1 MLEQAVPSFQQQAH
15 KGPRE
20 VFEDGAAAAGHQAV
34 QELITTG
41 TPASQELV
49 FASYHC
55 PKLSSEKLG
64 GPLQCQ
70 VRTGNVGQSL
80 HGQVGHTGQA
90 PAGDDGQTLQGQVS
104 HTGQAPGEGVVVGQ
118 RPSNN
123 LKFVP
128 GQAPVEGEVVGQ
140 EPVSNVESVPEID
153 NNVIYS
159 SQFDSNL
166 SVDAA
171 TFVPSLTAHQYVIG
185 TSTAAGDLLHVQEV
199 QAGGVGR
206 QGSPDNELRDGITS
220 VQRRIHGDLTK
231 DDVEHTL
238 PFQDE
243 LEIPDMLG
251 TAPKQVHKVNKLP
264 DMVVPIPGGNFL
276 DKVLP
281 APENKLVIN
290 FQFTP
295 DYFVALHNICSMHG
309 VRGDGTRY
317 DGYTPNHIGARIS
330 LPHSKLKL
338 DRWRYHLTG
347 YENAEL
353 CQFLEF
359 GFMLGLSSEPDLVS
373 KSRNHGS
380 AYAWY
385 GYVDK
390 FITTEV
396 KECGVSGPI
405 KESPWQNLVISPL
418 MTAHKKPLARRTVFD
433 ASFGEGSLN
442 GATPADMY
450 MGEATKYTYPKIE
463 DYRLM
468 ILKAG
473 KGSFMWK
480 RDLSRFYLQLPLD
493 PTEYD
498 KVAVVWRGLIFFF
511 VALAFGLRHSGLQ
524 GQRVT
529 DAVSWILRRLGL
541 ETGDF
546 FFQVCN
552 YVDDFG
558 GVEETLI
565 RANEAFEALGVLL
578 DDLGLQE
585 SIKKAVSPR
594 QEITYLGVLFNTI
607 TMEMSVPPEKLSEV
621 KEEIR
626 RWSRKTTISKRD
638 LQSLLGKLFWVSKV
652 IRYARAF
659 MGRLLGLLR
668 SAAMITS
675 CKKVKFCTEA
685 KKDIKWWG
693 KYLEEF
699 NGISMI
705 INEDPIPLSYE
716 QLMEKPH
723 DIMAG
728 DATPTGGGAWHGSQY
743 WSQPLPLFLQDPQ
756 IGIHLKEFWTL
767 IVSAKLWGD
776 HWTGRT
782 VVLYCDNDSVV
793 ETTTKRKP
801 RDPEMASL
809 LREFLYIVVTKKFH
823 PVIRKIES
831 KRNEIAD
838 FLSRRYDEAG
848 AKDIF
853 KKFGLSNIS
862 KIVPEEKLFTL
873 TSDW

>member
-1 MLEQAVPSFQQQAH
+1 
-15 KGPRE
+15 
-20 VFEDGAAAAGHQAV
+20 
-34 QELITTG
+34 
-41 TPASQELV
+41 
-49 FASYHC
+49 
-55 PKLSSEKLG
+55 
-64 GPLQCQ
+64 
-70 VRTGNVGQSL
+70 
-80 HGQVGHTGQA
+80 
-90 PAGDDGQTLQGQVS
+90 
-104 HTGQAPGEGVVVGQ
+104 
-118 RPSNN
+118 
-123 LKFVP
+123 
-128 GQAPVEGEVVGQ
+128 
-140 EPVSNVESVPEID
+140 
-153 NNVIYS
+153 
-159 SQFDSNL
+159 
-166 SVDAA
+166 
-171 TFVPSLTAHQYVIG
+171 
-185 TSTAAGDLLHVQEV
+185 
-199 QAGGVGR
+199 
-206 QGSPDNELRDGITS
+206 
-220 VQRRIHGDLTK
+220 
-231 DDVEHTL
+231 
-238 PFQDE
+238 
-243 LEIPDMLG
+243 
-251 TAPKQVHKVNKLP
+251 
-264 DMVVPIPGGNFL
+264 
-276 DKVLP
+276 
-281 APENKLVIN
+281 
-290 FQFTP
+290 
-295 DYFVALHNICSMHG
+295 
-309 VRGDGTRY
+309 
-317 DGYTPNHIGARIS
+317 
-330 LPHSKLKL
+330 
-338 DRWRYHLTG
+338 
-347 YENAEL
+347 
-353 CQFLEF
+353 
-359 GFMLGLSSEPDLVS
+359 
-373 KSRNHGS
+373 
-380 AYAWY
+380 
-385 GYVDK
+385 
-390 FITTEV
+390 
-396 KECGVSGPI
+396 
-405 KESPWQNLVISPL
+405 

-468 ILKAG
+468 VLKAG
-473 KGSFMWK
+473 QGSFMWK

-493 PTEYD
+493 PSEYD
-498 KVAVVWRGLIFFF
+498 KVALVWRGLFFFF

-529 DAVSWILRRLGL
+529 DAVSWVLRRLGL
-541 ETGDF
+541 ETGDS

-558 GVEETLI
+558 GVEETLS

-668 SAAMITS
+668 SAAMVTS

-685 KKDIKWWG
+685 KKDIMWWG

-716 QLMEKPH
+716 QLIEKPH

-776 HWTGRT
+776 YWTGRT

-809 LREFLYIVVTKKFH
+809 LREFLFIVVTKKFH
-823 PVIRKIES
+823 PVVRKIES

-853 KKFGLSNIS
+853 KKFGLSNMS
-862 KIVPEEKLFTL
+862 KIMPKEKLFTL